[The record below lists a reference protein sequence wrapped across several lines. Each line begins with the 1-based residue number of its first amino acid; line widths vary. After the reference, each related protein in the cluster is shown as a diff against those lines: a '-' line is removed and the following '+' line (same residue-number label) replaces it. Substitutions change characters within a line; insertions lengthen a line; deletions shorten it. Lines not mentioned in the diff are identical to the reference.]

1 MNFGLLATKLDMLV
15 WTQPNQRFWGD
26 YSSVHTAHDIVR
38 QRWMPWRTMSDNIG
52 RHRTTQRHRTM
63 SSGVV
68 RQLLHV
74 NCHVVRVL
82 YDIVPHCTTSCDN
95 WRRNWT
101 KFNCRCGNVR
111 HRAVCE
117 HRRLINVCDYSDI
130 GRHHTTSPDVVRSVN
145 TAYISALRDP
155 SLSNL
160 YAR

>member
-38 QRWMPWRTMSDNIG
+38 QRWMPRRTMSDNIG
-52 RHRTTQRHRTM
+52 RPRTTQRHRTM

-74 NCHVVRVL
+74 NCHAVRVL
-82 YDIVPHCTTSCDN
+82 YDIVPHCTASCDN

-101 KFNCRCGNVR
+101 NFYCRCGNVR

-117 HRRLINVCDYSDI
+117 HRRLIMCAITATSDDI
-130 GRHHTTSPDVVRSVN
+130 IRHRPMSWCCAQCEHR
-145 TAYISALRDP
+145 
-155 SLSNL
+155 L
-160 YAR
+160 YFGP